1 MLFYEP
7 LFLFLFAP
15 AVYLLYL
22 AFGRRRRARA
32 LILLAAS
39 IVFYGW
45 SEPAFIL
52 VVLASVAL
60 DLVVA
65 QQIAAAREAAAAVA
79 PPVQIH
85 ARQSHA
91 GQASARHADVAVLEP
106 PPVLPPV
113 GHESGARAARR
124 WLALGVLGNLAIL
137 VYYKYTGFLALNLD
151 ALLKALTL
159 PGVHIPEIALPIG
172 VSFIVFEKITY
183 LVDVYRGV
191 TAPARGPLLYAL
203 YVFFFPKLLA
213 GPIIKYHDIARQ
225 LETCPHADVD
235 DFVNGFSRFML
246 GVVKKVLVADV
257 MASGADMIF
266 ARDAATLGGADAWA
280 GVAFFTLQIYFD
292 FSGYS
297 DMAIGLA
304 RMFGFRLL
312 ENFDMPYIATSIT
325 DFWRRWHMSLTGWIR
340 EYLYFP
346 LGGNRDGEARTY
358 LNLWICFLASGVWH
372 GAAWPYVFWGAYNG
386 VFLVLDRL
394 FLVDR
399 LKRLPDWLANAVT
412 LIIVMV
418 GWTVFRAASLEQAGA
433 FLSLMARP
441 WVAGAAPFAISPE
454 QAGMALVAAGV
465 CVAQRIGVERRIDWL
480 ALARRHAFVAN
491 GALALLFLT
500 ALTKGLAEPF
510 KPFIYFRF

>member
-7 LFLFLFAP
+7 LFLFLFGP
-15 AVYLLYL
+15 AVYLAYFF
-22 AFGRRRRARA
+22 FGAARERRV

-45 SEPAFIL
+45 SEPLFIL
-52 VVLASVAL
+52 VVFASIAL
-60 DLVVA
+60 DLLVA
-65 QQIAAAREAAAAVA
+65 RRLAAPAANA
-79 PPVQIH
+79 P
-85 ARQSHA
+85 
-91 GQASARHADVAVLEP
+91 ARHA
-106 PPVLPPV
+106 
-113 GHESGARAARR
+113 
-124 WLALGVLGNLAIL
+124 WLALGVGANLAIL
-137 VYYKYTGFLALNLD
+137 VSFKYAGFLAFNLD
-151 ALLKALTL
+151 ALLRAFTL
-159 PGVHIPEIALPIG
+159 PGLHIPQIALPIG

-191 TAPARGPLLYAL
+191 TAPAAKSTLYAL

-225 LETCPHADVD
+225 LEICPHADID
-235 DFVNGFSRFML
+235 DFVSGFSRFML
-246 GVVKKVLVADV
+246 GVAKKLLIADV
-257 MASGADMIF
+257 MAGGADLIF
-266 ARDAATLGGADAWA
+266 GRDAATLGFVDAWA
-280 GVAFFTLQIYFD
+280 GAIFFTLQIYFD

-346 LGGNRDGEARTY
+346 LGGNRLGEMRTY

-372 GAAWPYVFWGAYNG
+372 GAAWPYVVWGAYNG

-394 FLVDR
+394 FLDDG
-399 LKRLPDWLANAVT
+399 LKRLPDWLANLLT
-412 LIIVMV
+412 LLIVMA
-418 GWTVFRAASLEQAGA
+418 GWTIFRSTSLSQAGA
-433 FLSLMARP
+433 LLSLMTHPGVSASAP
-441 WVAGAAPFAISPE
+441 VVIPPEYIVMAAIATAI
-454 QAGMALVAAGV
+454 
-465 CVAQRIGVERRIDWL
+465 CVAQRIGASIGGL
-480 ALARRHAFVAN
+480 
-491 GALALLFLT
+491 LALLFL
-500 ALTKGLAEPF
+500 AAVAKGLADPF

>member
-7 LFLFLFAP
+7 LFLFIFAP

-22 AFGRRRRARA
+22 FFGAHRRPRAI
-32 LILLAAS
+32 ILLIAS
-39 IVFYGW
+39 IAFYGW
-45 SEPAFIL
+45 SEPAFIF
-52 VVLASVAL
+52 VVFASVAL
-60 DLVVA
+60 DLLVA
-65 QQIAAAREAAAAVA
+65 QKVAALAAADEPRAEQLAD
-79 PPVQIH
+79 
-85 ARQSHA
+85 
-91 GQASARHADVAVLEP
+91 GDVAVL
-106 PPVLPPV
+106 
-113 GHESGARAARR
+113 ARADNRLRQDADSEARR
-124 WLALGVLGNLAIL
+124 WLALGVVGNIAIL
-137 VYYKYTGFLALNLD
+137 IYYKYTGFLATNLD
-151 ALLKALTL
+151 ALLKAFTL

-191 TAPARGPLLYAL
+191 TAPARGPLLYGL

-213 GPIIKYHDIARQ
+213 GPIIKYHDIAGQ
-225 LETCPHADVD
+225 LETCPHADLD

-246 GVVKKVLVADV
+246 GVVKKLLIADV
-257 MASGADMIF
+257 MAAGADMIF
-266 ARDAATLGGADAWA
+266 ARDTASLGFGHAWA

-312 ENFDMPYIATSIT
+312 ENFNMPYIATSIT

-346 LGGNRDGEARTY
+346 LGGNRHGEARTY

-372 GAAWPYVFWGAYNG
+372 GAAWPYIFWGAYNG
-386 VFLVLDRL
+386 VFLILDRL
-394 FLVDR
+394 VLLDR
-399 LKRLPDWLANAVT
+399 LKRLPDWLANIAT
-412 LIIVMV
+412 MLIVMV
-418 GWTVFRAASLEQAGA
+418 GWTVFRASSLAQAGD

-441 WVAGAAPFAISPE
+441 WATGATPFDIPPQYAL
-454 QAGMALVAAGV
+454 MAFVGAGV
-465 CVAQRIGVERRIDWL
+465 CVLQRIGVAQGIDWL
-480 ALARRHAFVAN
+480 TLARRHAFLAN
-491 GALALLFLT
+491 SALSLLFLA
-500 ALTKGLAEPF
+500 ALAKGLAEPF

>member
-7 LFLFLFAP
+7 LFLFVFAP

-22 AFGRRRRARA
+22 FFGAQRRPRA
-32 LILLAAS
+32 LILLLAS

-52 VVLASVAL
+52 VVFASVAL
-60 DLVVA
+60 DLVAAQKVA
-65 QQIAAAREAAAAVA
+65 ALTARDRPHDVELAEGGVGVLADRRLVTSS
-79 PPVQIH
+79 
-85 ARQSHA
+85 RQ
-91 GQASARHADVAVLEP
+91 RAD
-106 PPVLPPV
+106 
-113 GHESGARAARR
+113 RDARR
-124 WLALGVLGNLAIL
+124 WLALGVIGNLAIL
-137 VYYKYTGFLALNLD
+137 VYYKYTGFLATNVD
-151 ALLKALTL
+151 ALLKAIML
-159 PGVHIPEIALPIG
+159 PGIHIPDIALPIG

-183 LVDVYRGV
+183 LVDVWRGV
-191 TAPARGPLLYAL
+191 TAPAGGPLLYAL

-213 GPIIKYHDIARQ
+213 GPIIKYHDIAGQ
-225 LETCPHADVD
+225 LESCPHADVD

-246 GVVKKVLVADV
+246 GVVKKLLIADV
-257 MASGADMIF
+257 MAGGADMIF
-266 ARDAATLGGADAWA
+266 SRDAATLGFADAWA

-312 ENFDMPYIATSIT
+312 ENFNMPYIATSIT

-346 LGGNRDGEARTY
+346 LGGNRHGEARTY

-372 GAAWPYVFWGAYNG
+372 GAAWPYIFWGAYNG

-399 LKRLPDWLANAVT
+399 LRRLPDWLANLVT
-412 LIIVMV
+412 LIVVMI
-418 GWTVFRAASLEQAGA
+418 GWTVFRAESLQQAGA

-441 WVAGAAPFAISPE
+441 WAAGAAPFAMAPE
-454 QAGMALVAAGV
+454 QAVVAVAATGV
-465 CVAQRIGVERRIDWL
+465 CVLQRIGVARGIDWL
-480 ALARRHAFVAN
+480 SLARRHALLAN
-491 GALALLFLT
+491 SALALLFLA
-500 ALTKGLAEPF
+500 ALAKGLADPF